1 MSNVIDILVIIDAQS
16 IMRDFNI
23 INSSPDAPTV
33 IPGSDKYIYML
44 TRPEY
49 VKQGQ
54 GSSHLYINAKNG
66 DVIRWRG
73 VSLSKDSEYSAAL
86 LNLHSVLSNDA
97 STFFAAP
104 VVKPLH
110 SYIPVLKSDNPVV
123 NPDLLDVDI
132 QPTVNYYWETSVKQ
146 MPPPGGAV
154 TEHYTFKVGIYDNGV
169 LKGYVTWD
177 PGIVLSNN

>member
-1 MSNVIDILVIIDAQS
+1 MS
-16 IMRDFNI
+16 
-23 INSSPDAPTV
+23 
-33 IPGSDKYIYML
+33 
-44 TRPEY
+44 
-49 VKQGQ
+49 
-54 GSSHLYINAKNG
+54 INAKNG

-86 LNLHSVLSNDA
+86 LKLRAVSRDA
-97 STFFAAP
+97 SSFFTVP
-104 VVKPLH
+104 MVKPLH

-146 MPPPGGAV
+146 MPPPGTAV
-154 TEHYTFKVGIYDNGV
+154 TEYYTFKVGIYDNGV